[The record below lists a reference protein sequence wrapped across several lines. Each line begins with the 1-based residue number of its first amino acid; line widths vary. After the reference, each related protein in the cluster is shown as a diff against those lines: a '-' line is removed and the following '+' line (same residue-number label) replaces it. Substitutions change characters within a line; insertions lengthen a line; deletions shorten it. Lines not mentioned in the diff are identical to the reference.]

1 MSGRPDPTEAV
12 NQQGFYAGAV
22 TRLVAFM
29 LDQAIVTGLFAGA
42 LAVVAWVIDQLF
54 SVQISSDRSAGF
66 SSLAF
71 IFWWFLYYAYPWAVS
86 GKTPGMAALG
96 IRVVRQDGSP
106 ATPRNACL
114 RVLGLVLC
122 FLTLGIGFLP
132 IVFAR
137 RRRGLQDKVAGTAVV
152 YSWDA
157 RGARLRFLARQQRED
172 EAKQP
177 TAA

>member
-1 MSGRPDPTEAV
+1 MTGRPDPTEAV

-42 LAVVAWVIDQLF
+42 LAVVAWVVDQLF
-54 SVQISSDRSAGF
+54 SVQISSDRTAGI
-66 SSLAF
+66 SSVAF
-71 IFWWFLYYAYPWAVS
+71 ICWWFLYYAYPWAVS
-86 GKTPGMAALG
+86 GKTPGMAMLG
-96 IRVVRQDGSP
+96 IRVVREDGSP
-106 ATPRNACL
+106 ASAREASL
-114 RVLGLVLC
+114 RVLGMVLC

-172 EAKQP
+172 EVKHP
-177 TAA
+177 TPA